1 MKRAVILCLFL
12 FLDATAGKCDPTVF
26 PALQTLSR
34 ANSVQQN
41 YGSNVTSLPDIY
53 AKPPAIN
60 FSGISRIEQSLFG
73 RSFENLDILTRL
85 SRIEKNLFNT
95 TYPNATKEQ
104 RIDNIISNFN
114 QINKYP
120 NISKGALSGMEA
132 KIFHQ
137 NYPQN
142 GPERRIERLEQQV
155 FGAVQSGDLNTRYE
169 NLKIAINNYNVG
181 KTAYYPT
188 AVAPSGIRG
197 ILGNIGNAMMG
208 GSMTGFTPSI
218 DPFDNNF
225 SAGYNNYNNNG
236 YNILGSPSNPYNMG
250 GHGAYRGYRSNHG
263 YSDAYQDFNTGTGVT
278 ILD

>member
-12 FLDATAGKCDPTVF
+12 IFGATAAKCDPTMF
-26 PALQTLSR
+26 PALRTLDR
-34 ANSVQQN
+34 ANTLRN
-41 YGSNVTSLPDIY
+41 YGSNITSLADPY
-53 AKPPAIN
+53 ANPPGAN
-60 FSGISRIEQSLFG
+60 YYGISRIEQSMFG
-73 RSFENLDILTRL
+73 RAFENLDILTRL

-120 NISKGALSGMEA
+120 NISKSVLSGLEA
-132 KIFHQ
+132 KVFHQ

-169 NLKIAINNYNVG
+169 NLRTAVANYNAN

-188 AVAPSGIRG
+188 AIAPTGLRG
-197 ILGNIGNAMMG
+197 ILGNIGNSMMG
-208 GSMTGFTPSI
+208 GSMTGFTPPI
-218 DPFDNNF
+218 DPYNNF
-225 SAGYNNYNNNG
+225 SAGYNNYNNYG
-236 YNILGSPSNPYNMG
+236 YNQPSNSYLNPYTTG
-250 GHGAYRGYRSNHG
+250 GYGGYRGYRTNHG
-263 YSDAYQDFNTGTGVT
+263 YSDAFQDFNTGTGVT